1 MVKNKI
7 TRPPL
12 KKVLRR
18 FNQMPKEMFGDGEV
32 DLSSLPCLNK
42 APKEKITANFDADLL
57 AKIRAFAAKNGVSY
71 TNVMND
77 ALRKV
82 FGMA

>member
-1 MVKNKI
+1 MGKNKVK
-7 TRPPL
+7 RPSL

-18 FNQMPKEMFGDGEV
+18 LDQMLGQMFGDGEV
-32 DLSSLPCLNK
+32 DLTTLPCLRK

>member
-1 MVKNKI
+1 
-7 TRPPL
+7 
-12 KKVLRR
+12 
-18 FNQMPKEMFGDGEV
+18 MPKEMFGDGEV

-42 APKEKITANFDADLL
+42 ATKEKITANFDADLL

-71 TNVMND
+71 TSVMND

>member
-1 MVKNKI
+1 MK
-7 TRPPL
+7 RPSL
-12 KKVLRR
+12 KKVLSGLD
-18 FNQMPKEMFGDGEV
+18 QMPGQMFGDGEV

-82 FGMA
+82 FGMS